1 MIKKVCS
8 KCKEDKD
15 FCEFQKNSHS
25 KDGYRS
31 ECSLCSK
38 KNKELILKEK
48 IKEYSKKFREKNRIN
63 LSQKQKIYYYNN
75 IDKENIRSKKFREKN
90 KSNNPHNCLKTE
102 KEIRDKR
109 LEWIKN
115 NREINKEKRKIKY
128 NNNILYRLSQNVRSR
143 LNNYLKKNNITKQNK
158 TFDIVGC
165 SPNSLKEF
173 IQKQFVDGMSWEN
186 RNEWH
191 LDHIIPLCSAKTEE
205 ELYNLC
211 HYTNLQPLWVKDN
224 LTKGSKIML

>member
-1 MIKKVCS
+1 M
-8 KCKEDKD
+8 
-15 FCEFQKNSHS
+15 
-25 KDGYRS
+25 
-31 ECSLCSK
+31 
-38 KNKELILKEK
+38 
-48 IKEYSKKFREKNRIN
+48 
-63 LSQKQKIYYYNN
+63 
-75 IDKENIRSKKFREKN
+75 
-90 KSNNPHNCLKTE
+90 
-102 KEIRDKR
+102 
-109 LEWIKN
+109 EWIKN

-128 NNNILYRLSQNVRSR
+128 NNNILYRLSQNVRNR

-186 RNEWH
+186 RSEWH
-191 LDHIIPLCSAKTEE
+191 VDHIIPLCSAKTEE